1 MVTWTC
7 LTISFGNRE
16 MRRTK
21 LLKYV
26 REMQTPR
33 ICLMDDSYYD
43 RRSTSDVY
51 GLTFTINND
60 GIRCYDLANN
70 YKLISY
76 AQDDSDLGTFQMGIT
91 NVTDRIDGICFYEF
105 YKTKKQ
111 ALQRLEERKEDF
123 NRDVYKRLKADL
135 RTPI

>member
-1 MVTWTC
+1 MK
-7 LTISFGNRE
+7 
-16 MRRTK
+16 RTE

-26 REMQTPR
+26 RKMQKPSL
-33 ICLMDDSYYD
+33 CLMDDDYYD
-43 RRSTSDVY
+43 RKSPAEVY
-51 GLTFTINND
+51 GITFTINKD

-76 AQDDSDLGTFQMGIT
+76 AQDDSDLDTFRLGVA

-111 ALQRLEERKEDF
+111 ALQRLEERKNDLDK
-123 NRDVYKRLKADL
+123 DVYRRLKADL

>member
-1 MVTWTC
+1 
-7 LTISFGNRE
+7 

-26 REMQTPR
+26 REKQTPSL
-33 ICLMDDSYYD
+33 CLIDDEYYD
-43 RRSTSDVY
+43 RKSPAEVY
-51 GLTFTINND
+51 GITFTTNKD

-76 AQDDSDLGTFQMGIT
+76 AQDDSDLDTFRTGIE
-91 NVTDRIDGICFYEF
+91 NVTDRIDAICFYEF

-111 ALQRLEERKEDF
+111 ARQRLEERKNDLD
-123 NRDVYKRLKADL
+123 RDVYRRLKSDL